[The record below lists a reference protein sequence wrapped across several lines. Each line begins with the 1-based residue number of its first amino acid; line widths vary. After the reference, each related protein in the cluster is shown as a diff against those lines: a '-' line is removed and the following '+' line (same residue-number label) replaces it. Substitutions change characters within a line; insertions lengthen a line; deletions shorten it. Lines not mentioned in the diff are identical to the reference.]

1 MRQPSRS
8 GACYLKMKRPVLN
21 ADTGAAFGLI
31 AGIILGSLA
40 LNLSGAADPPRSV
53 PNAPGQSAPRTAA
66 ISGAARGAAET
77 SQR

>member
-1 MRQPSRS
+1 
-8 GACYLKMKRPVLN
+8 MKRPVLN

-31 AGIILGSLA
+31 AGIVLGSLA
-40 LNLSGAADPPRSV
+40 LNLSGAADPPRTV

-66 ISGAARGAAET
+66 ISGAASGAADA

>member
-40 LNLSGAADPPRSV
+40 LNLSGAADPP
-53 PNAPGQSAPRTAA
+53 APCRMLRVSRRHAPL
-66 ISGAARGAAET
+66 
-77 SQR
+77 Q

>member
-1 MRQPSRS
+1 MQRH
-8 GACYLKMKRPVLN
+8 LVN

-40 LNLSGAADPPRSV
+40 LNWSGAADPPRSG
-53 PNAPGQSAPRTAA
+53 PDAGQSAPRAA
-66 ISGAARGAAET
+66 TISGAAAGTAVE

>member
-1 MRQPSRS
+1 
-8 GACYLKMKRPVLN
+8 MKRRLIN

-40 LNLSGAADPPRSV
+40 LNLSGAADPPRLG
-53 PNAPGQSAPRTAA
+53 PDAGQSAPRAA
-66 ISGAARGAAET
+66 TISGAVTGAAAD